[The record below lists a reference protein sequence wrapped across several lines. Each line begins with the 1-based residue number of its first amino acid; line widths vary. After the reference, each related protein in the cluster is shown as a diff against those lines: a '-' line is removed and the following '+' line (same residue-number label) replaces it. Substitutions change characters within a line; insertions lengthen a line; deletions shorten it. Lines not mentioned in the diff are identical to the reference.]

1 MFDFSFVPRDS
12 VEEYL
17 DFDPSFMG
25 LINNSSV
32 KYNFGLS
39 IEPSLSSI
47 LFTSTYDNK
56 EEYESSFSL
65 SIQDALTLAMNIMN
79 VCNKSI
85 QLKNESQIKELE
97 KEQIIHSLLNP
108 DDTEVSELN
117 VSFME
122 SNDKRNKN
130 SMEKFDF
137 KLKIETSPI
146 TGKRANSLVL
156 YLYSNFYQSLYSLIN
171 KKFSKIQKEVSDK
184 NKGASSKEIFK
195 ITSQLV
201 IDETI
206 KDFIELLRLQIT
218 RFLLPKTITLFD
230 LVKTKELEDSISYRI
245 NIDIDKSIL
254 RNDIKFILN
263 QVKRDTDDA
272 LKRMDDIINYKRD
285 LYNNPKPIPIKSLN
299 KEDMEKLSKDFLKE
313 LNLKELNKKRGY

>member
-1 MFDFSFVPRDS
+1 MFDFSFVPRNS
-12 VEEYL
+12 VEEHL
-17 DFDPSFMG
+17 DFNPSFMD
-25 LINNSSV
+25 LINNSSM

-39 IEPSLSSI
+39 VEPSLSSI
-47 LFTSTYDNK
+47 LFTSTYDDK

-65 SIQDALTLAMNIMN
+65 SIQDALTLAMKIMN

-85 QLKNESQIKELE
+85 QLKNESQIKELV
-97 KEQIIHSLLNP
+97 KEQIVYSLLNP

-117 VSFME
+117 VSFIE

-184 NKGASSKEIFK
+184 NKVADSKEIFK

-230 LVKTKELEDSISYRI
+230 LVKTKEIKDSISQRI
-245 NIDIDKSIL
+245 NINIDKSML
-254 RNDIKFILN
+254 RSDIKFILN
-263 QVKRDTDDA
+263 QVKKDTDNA

-285 LYNNPKPIPIKSLN
+285 LYNDPKPMPIKSLN

-313 LNLKELNKKRGY
+313 LNKKGDINE

>member
-1 MFDFSFVPRDS
+1 MFDFSFVPRNS

-25 LINNSSV
+25 SINNSSV

-39 IEPSLSSI
+39 TEPSLSSI
-47 LFTSTYDNK
+47 LFTSTYDDK

-65 SIQDALTLAMNIMN
+65 SIQDALTLAMKIMN

-85 QLKNESQIKELE
+85 QLKNESQIKELV
-97 KEQIIHSLLNP
+97 KEQIVYSLLNP

-117 VSFME
+117 VSFIE

-137 KLKIETSPI
+137 KLRIETSPI

-156 YLYSNFYQSLYSLIN
+156 YLYSNSYQSLYSLIN
-171 KKFSKIQKEVSDK
+171 KKFFKIQKEVSDK
-184 NKGASSKEIFK
+184 NRGASGKEIFK

-230 LVKTKELEDSISYRI
+230 LVKTKEIKDSISQRI
-245 NIDIDKSIL
+245 NINIDKSML
-254 RNDIKFILN
+254 RSDIKFILN
-263 QVKRDTDDA
+263 QVKKDTDNA

-285 LYNNPKPIPIKSLN
+285 LYNDPKPIPIKSLK
-299 KEDMEKLSKDFLKE
+299 KEEMEKLSKDFLKE
-313 LNLKELNKKRGY
+313 LNKKGDINE

>member
-1 MFDFSFVPRDS
+1 MFDFSFVPRNS

-25 LINNSSV
+25 SINNSSV

-39 IEPSLSSI
+39 TEPSLSSI
-47 LFTSTYDNK
+47 LFTSTYDDK

-65 SIQDALTLAMNIMN
+65 SIQDALTLAMKIMN

-85 QLKNESQIKELE
+85 QLKNESQIKELV
-97 KEQIIHSLLNP
+97 KEQIVYSLLNP

-117 VSFME
+117 VSFIE

-137 KLKIETSPI
+137 KLRIETSPI

-171 KKFSKIQKEVSDK
+171 KKFSKIQKEVSDR
-184 NKGASSKEIFK
+184 NKGASGKEIFK

-230 LVKTKELEDSISYRI
+230 LDKTKKLEDFISPRI
-245 NIDIDKSIL
+245 NINIDKSIL
-254 RNDIKFILN
+254 RSDIKFILN
-263 QVKRDTDDA
+263 QVKKDTDNA
-272 LKRMDDIINYKRD
+272 LKRMDDIINYKHD
-285 LYNNPKPIPIKSLN
+285 LYNNLKPIPIKSLN
-299 KEDMEKLSKDFLKE
+299 KEDMEKLSKDFLK
-313 LNLKELNKKRGY
+313 KLNKKGVIDE

>member
-1 MFDFSFVPRDS
+1 MFDFSFVPRNS

-25 LINNSSV
+25 SINNSSV

-39 IEPSLSSI
+39 TEPSLSSI
-47 LFTSTYDNK
+47 LFTSTYDDK

-65 SIQDALTLAMNIMN
+65 SIQDALTLAMKIMN

-85 QLKNESQIKELE
+85 QLKNESQIKELV
-97 KEQIIHSLLNP
+97 KEQIVYSLLNP

-117 VSFME
+117 VSFIE

-137 KLKIETSPI
+137 KLRIETSPI
-146 TGKRANSLVL
+146 TGKRADSLVL
-156 YLYSNFYQSLYSLIN
+156 YLYSNSYQSLYSLIN
-171 KKFSKIQKEVSDK
+171 KKFSKIQKEVSDR

-230 LVKTKELEDSISYRI
+230 LVKTKELEDSISHRI
-245 NIDIDKSIL
+245 NINIDKSML
-254 RNDIKFILN
+254 RSDIKFILN
-263 QVKRDTDDA
+263 QVKKDTDNA

-313 LNLKELNKKRGY
+313 LNKKGDINE